1 MLRTLILNSQFLICN
16 CMIPDDTDKET
27 QDRIEPTSTP
37 FKFFLSAEK
46 KFWLS
51 VVCFAVAPLVL
62 TYLLVGVFS
71 FSNYILSF
79 ILKSVLFVVLL
90 AAIGAIV
97 LAVPSAIV
105 WQIIQIFKL
114 TIDRE
119 FNDGIAL
126 TMPLLSACVGVSL
139 GILLKTNSFYPF
151 WLTLTVLLSLLW
163 AIGLIYFPIHRTL
176 KIKKYRSSEQH
187 LIKP

>member
-1 MLRTLILNSQFLICN
+1 
-16 CMIPDDTDKET
+16 MIPEDPDKET
-27 QDRIEPTSTP
+27 QNSIEPASTP

-51 VVCFAVAPLVL
+51 VVVFAVAPIAL
-62 TYLLVGVFS
+62 TYLLVGIFS

-79 ILKSVLFVVLL
+79 IVKSILFVILL

-105 WQIIQIFKL
+105 WQIIKIFKL

-126 TMPLLSACVGVSL
+126 AMPLLAACL
-139 GILLKTNSFYPF
+139 GTSFGLLLKAGSLYPF
-151 WLTLTVLLSLLW
+151 WLALTVLLSILFTF
-163 AIGLIYFPIHRTL
+163 GLIYFPIHRKL

>member
-1 MLRTLILNSQFLICN
+1 
-16 CMIPDDTDKET
+16 MIPDDKDKET
-27 QDRIEPTSTP
+27 QDSIQPVSTP

-51 VVCFAVAPLVL
+51 VVCFAIAPLAL

-71 FSNYILSF
+71 FSNYILSL
-79 ILKSVLFVVLL
+79 ILKSVLFVGLL
-90 AAIGAIV
+90 AAIGVVV
-97 LAVPSAIV
+97 LAIPSAII
-105 WQIIQIFKL
+105 WQMMTIFKL
-114 TIDRE
+114 TIERE

-126 TMPLLSACVGVSL
+126 AMPLLSVSL
-139 GILLKTNSFYPF
+139 GASLGVVLKAGSFYPF
-151 WLTLTVLLSLLW
+151 WLTLTVLLSILF
-163 AIGLIYFPIHRTL
+163 AIGLIYFPIRTAL